1 MQTVR
6 EVWAKQGHENLF
18 TDHYGIL
25 KLAADATLTKTPDS
39 SKLTGYLPLKWGQ
52 WRKSV
57 LAAIKR
63 LWQSN
68 IITFSDFIWIEPK
81 ILTYKI
87 IEKPRAKNTKKSG
100 IIEVTKKLITSEGL
114 KNV

>member
-1 MQTVR
+1 
-6 EVWAKQGHENLF
+6 
-18 TDHYGIL
+18 
-25 KLAADATLTKTPDS
+25 
-39 SKLTGYLPLKWGQ
+39 LPLKWGQ

-68 IITFSDFIWIEPK
+68 TITFSDFIWIEPE

-100 IIEVTKKLITSEGL
+100 MFFNRGGKKINYKRRSKECITKNRGKKGEKQPSII
-114 KNV
+114 N